1 MDGYTSIA
9 YALVALTIAPIFFP
23 ASLGGIVATFAGFA
37 VGALARSIGSLTL
50 GNFLGDKMGRKS
62 MLVLTV
68 LFFSIFA
75 ALKGALPSY
84 KQVGLLSPVLLYTVL
99 FLEGFFA
106 GAEYGGGT
114 TLAMESIPA
123 EKRNFIG
130 SFVQSGFGTGYFIV
144 SFVYAALKAYF
155 GSSFSVV
162 GWRVFFATALVPGA
176 ITVLLRVVSKETP
189 VFEEMKTRGE
199 VERIPVR
206 GLFKQA
212 PKAMLFAILITTGL
226 LFVNTATFS
235 FYPSVMFTK
244 GFSGVSVGVGVAV
257 INLVSLF
264 GVWIGGALGNVIGG
278 RKRPMLI
285 YSLIFVLSVYPILK
299 LGYSGGYT
307 TFVSAF
313 SVQAFLEA
321 MIFSTLPAFLSELF
335 SKRFR
340 ATGVGFAYNA
350 GAIVGGFAISLIYA
364 LSSVIG
370 LFESWLLL
378 LIAFSLVML
387 VGIALSSETW
397 RKTEVAHADK
407 IVE

>member
-1 MDGYTSIA
+1 
-9 YALVALTIAPIFFP
+9 
-23 ASLGGIVATFAGFA
+23 
-37 VGALARSIGSLTL
+37 
-50 GNFLGDKMGRKS
+50 
-62 MLVLTV
+62 
-68 LFFSIFA
+68 
-75 ALKGALPSY
+75 
-84 KQVGLLSPVLLYTVL
+84 
-99 FLEGFFA
+99 
-106 GAEYGGGT
+106 
-114 TLAMESIPA
+114 
-123 EKRNFIG
+123 
-130 SFVQSGFGTGYFIV
+130 
-144 SFVYAALKAYF
+144 
-155 GSSFSVV
+155 
-162 GWRVFFATALVPGA
+162 
-176 ITVLLRVVSKETP
+176 
-189 VFEEMKTRGE
+189 
-199 VERIPVR
+199 
-206 GLFKQA
+206 
-212 PKAMLFAILITTGL
+212 
-226 LFVNTATFS
+226 
-235 FYPSVMFTK
+235 
-244 GFSGVSVGVGVAV
+244 
-257 INLVSLF
+257 
-264 GVWIGGALGNVIGG
+264 VIGG